1 MTNAHL
7 ASLAAKHA
15 ELEAV
20 IAREGQRPHPDNLA
34 MARLKR
40 EKLRLKEAIAQMH

>member
-15 ELEAV
+15 ELEA
-20 IAREGQRPHPDNLA
+20 ILAREGQRPIPDTVA
-34 MARLKR
+34 ITRLKR
-40 EKLRLKEAIAQMH
+40 EKLRLKEQLSQVN